1 MFDPT
6 VTATYDT
13 NEYGYDGEPVST
25 TTIDDATCEA
35 MKNDPT
41 LNVIS
46 CCFTTT
52 IASNRRLSEVDS
64 NPLDRELQNRE
75 LQVADAPSSQ
85 PSTFLQ
91 QYLTKG
97 LIIVTIPPP
106 VQDQISAIEDSLK
119 ETLGDVSLA
128 IGGNGDVTRVD
139 VLVPSAA
146 PSEMPSPSGLSN

>member
-75 LQVADAPSSQ
+75 LQVADAPSSA
-85 PSTFLQ
+85 PSSSFLE
-91 QYLTKG
+91 QYLTNG
-97 LIIVTIPPP
+97 FIIVSIPPP
-106 VQDQISAIEDSLK
+106 AQDQLSAIEAALED
-119 ETLGDVSLA
+119 TLGDVSLA

-146 PSEMPSPSGLSN
+146 PSSEMPSGV